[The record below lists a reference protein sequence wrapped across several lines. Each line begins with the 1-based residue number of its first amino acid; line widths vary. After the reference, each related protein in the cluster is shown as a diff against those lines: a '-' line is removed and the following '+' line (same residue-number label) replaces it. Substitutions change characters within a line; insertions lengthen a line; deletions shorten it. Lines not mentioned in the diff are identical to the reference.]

1 MNKLKVGFTL
11 IELLAVVLII
21 SIMTSIAVPQYR
33 RSVQRAEAIE
43 AMTNLKTMFDSARR
57 YKAAFSET
65 PRMLNGLDV
74 TFFDAT
80 DHESPVFKIGKFE
93 YEFTEND
100 VSACRLNN
108 EGEALG
114 TYCLKMFYN
123 HATEGK
129 DALICEYSANGKY
142 AWLCPAIGKRAL
154 SEGAHEYTIEG

>member
-1 MNKLKVGFTL
+1 MNKLKTGFTL
-11 IELLAVVLII
+11 VELLAVVLII

-57 YKAAFSET
+57 YKSAFSEA
-65 PRMLNGLDV
+65 PQMLNGLDV
-74 TFFDAT
+74 TFFDAS
-80 DHESPVFKIGKFE
+80 DHESSTFKIGKFQ
-93 YEFTEND
+93 YSFTDDN

-108 EGEALG
+108 EGAASG
-114 TYCLKMFYN
+114 TYCLKMFY
-123 HATEGK
+123 HHRTEGR

-154 SEGAHEYTIEG
+154 SEGSHKYTIEG